1 MSLTENMTMSEN
13 ATMAN
18 SELLRLC
25 DDVERSAWHYGIP
38 DSKLASVLAVARE
51 SVALREE
58 NARLRLALSVDLG
71 RADRDALYR
80 HDLKAL
86 VADDGA
92 DGCHT
97 DIGTALRA
105 DVTRLREATDSAV
118 RAEREACA
126 VTCEILAAIYSHPSI
141 ATAEDA
147 ATACAARIRARESRD
162 ATETPAKP

>member
-1 MSLTENMTMSEN
+1 MSVTENMTMSEN
-13 ATMAN
+13 MTDA
-18 SELLRLC
+18 ELLRLC
-25 DDVERSAWHYGIP
+25 DKAERSGWKGWAYFE
-38 DSKLASVLAVARE
+38 SLLAAARE
-51 SVALREE
+51 SVTLREE

-71 RADRDALYR
+71 RTDRDALYR

-147 ATACAARIRARESRD
+147 ATVCAARIRARESRD